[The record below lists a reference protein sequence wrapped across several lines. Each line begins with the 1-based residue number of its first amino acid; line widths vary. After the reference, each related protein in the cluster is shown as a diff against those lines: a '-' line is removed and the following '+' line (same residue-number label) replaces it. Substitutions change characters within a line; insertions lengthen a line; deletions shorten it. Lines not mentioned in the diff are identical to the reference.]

1 MTTIESARALADL
14 IATYDSLNT
23 ILAEADDNRGDC
35 IENIVNSFE
44 QTIEQNFEGD
54 DLADNKT
61 EAARLATQ
69 YYIDGIRQ
77 MRDKIGA
84 ELTAQGI

>member
-1 MTTIESARALADL
+1 
-14 IATYDSLNT
+14 
-23 ILAEADDNRGDC
+23 
-35 IENIVNSFE
+35 
-44 QTIEQNFEGD
+44 
-54 DLADNKT
+54 KT

-84 ELTAQGI
+84 ELTAQGIELDTAKPVADAGVIEPELEDGEASTAADDPDAAADAPATATQAAAE

>member
-1 MTTIESARALADL
+1 
-14 IATYDSLNT
+14 
-23 ILAEADDNRGDC
+23 
-35 IENIVNSFE
+35 
-44 QTIEQNFEGD
+44 
-54 DLADNKT
+54 KT

-84 ELTAQGI
+84 ELTAQGIELDTARPVTEAGVIEPELEDGEASTAADDPDAAPADADAPTQAAAE